1 MVMIMFAKIISLF
14 FMLYLAISSVFNIP
28 LNGYESK
35 QLFIDTDFENGFSV
49 ISQQTENGA
58 GVKLGDFV
66 YNESTTPD
74 WMIGQWNSGECLWAD
89 RVESD
94 KYTITDGSTKTVT
107 YNPEEKSV
115 LLRLNAANVYNGEVA
130 GDGAWPHLL
139 LEQSPICDYAAL
151 SDKDK
156 TFYNCSAD
164 RIVASLDIKLSDF
177 VDTTNKD
184 GINAAQFLAYFYMKG
199 TEKHEFIWF
208 GLNLFDDRG
217 YQDTY
222 WALDEASNCMIYSLS
237 TKDTYG
243 FKSRSLFRNGKPYV
257 SDEWVHVEIDLT
269 EHINDA
275 VKRANEDNIFGRK
288 ISKEE
293 FYFGGTNIG
302 FEIHGNYDCTV
313 EIKNFNLTSYNK
325 S

>member
-1 MVMIMFAKIISLF
+1 MIMFTKILSLF
-14 FMLYLAISSVFNIP
+14 FMFYLAVSSVFNIP
-28 LNGYESK
+28 LKGYESK
-35 QLFIDTDFENGFSV
+35 QLFADSGFEKGFSV
-49 ISQQTENGA
+49 VSQQTENGA

-66 YNESTTPD
+66 YNENSTPD
-74 WMIGQWNSGECLWAD
+74 WMIAQWNSGKCLWAD
-89 RVESD
+89 RVESER
-94 KYTITDGSTKTVT
+94 YTITDGLTKTVT
-107 YNPEEKSV
+107 YNPADKSV
-115 LLRLNAANVYNGEVA
+115 LLRLNAVNVYNGEAA
-130 GDGAWPHLL
+130 GEGAWPHLL
-139 LEQSPICDYAAL
+139 LEQSPICDYASL
-151 SDKDK
+151 SDKEK
-156 TFYNCSAD
+156 SFYNCSAD

-177 VDTTNKD
+177 NDTTNKD

-217 YQDTY
+217 YQDTD
-222 WALDEASNCMIYSLS
+222 WALDKASNCMIYSLS

-257 SDEWVHVEIDLT
+257 SDEWVHVEVDLT

-275 VKRANEDNIFGRK
+275 VKRANEDNVFGRE

-313 EIKNFNLTSYNK
+313 QIKNFNLTSYNK

>member
-1 MVMIMFAKIISLF
+1 MIMFAKILSLI
-14 FMLYLAISSVFNIP
+14 FMLYLAISSAFGIP
-28 LNGYESK
+28 LSGYESK
-35 QLFIDTDFENGFSV
+35 QLFRDPEFEKGFSV
-49 ISQQTENGA
+49 VSQQTENGA
-58 GVKLGDFV
+58 GVKLGDFI
-66 YNESTTPD
+66 YNENSTPD
-74 WMIGQWNSGECLWAD
+74 WMIAQWNSGKCLWAD

-94 KYTITDGSTKTVT
+94 KYTITDGLTKTVK
-107 YNPEEKSV
+107 YNPAEKSV
-115 LLRLNAANVYNGEVA
+115 LMRLNAANIYNGEAA

-139 LEQSPICDYAAL
+139 LEQSPICDYASL
-151 SDKDK
+151 SDKEK
-156 TFYNCSAD
+156 SFYNCSAD

-222 WALDEASNCMIYSLS
+222 WALDKASNCMIYSLS

-275 VKRANEDNIFGRK
+275 VKRANEDNIFGRE

-313 EIKNFNLTSYNK
+313 EIKNFNLTAYNK
-325 S
+325 L

>member
-1 MVMIMFAKIISLF
+1 MFGKILSLF
-14 FMLYLAISSVFNIP
+14 FMIYLAVSSAFNIP
-28 LNGYESK
+28 LSGYESK
-35 QLFIDTDFENGFSV
+35 QLFNDTGFENGFSV
-49 ISQQTENGA
+49 IAQQTEGGA

-66 YNESTTPD
+66 YNENTIPD
-74 WMIGQWNSGECLWAD
+74 WTVAQWNSGKCLWAD

-94 KYTITDGSTKTVT
+94 KYTITDGSSKTVI
-107 YNPEEKSV
+107 YNPTDKSV
-115 LLRLNAANVYNGEVA
+115 LLRLNATDVYKGEAA
-130 GDGAWPHLL
+130 GEGAWPHLL
-139 LEQSPICDYAAL
+139 LEQSPICDYASL

-156 TFYNCSAD
+156 PFYNCSAD

-177 VDTTNKD
+177 KDTTNKD

-243 FKSRSLFRNGKPYV
+243 LKSRSLFRNGKPYV
-257 SDEWVHVEIDLT
+257 SDEWVHVEVDLT

-275 VKRANEDNIFGRK
+275 VKRANEDNIFGRE
-288 ISKEE
+288 ISAEE

-313 EIKNFNLTSYNK
+313 EIRNFNLTAYNK